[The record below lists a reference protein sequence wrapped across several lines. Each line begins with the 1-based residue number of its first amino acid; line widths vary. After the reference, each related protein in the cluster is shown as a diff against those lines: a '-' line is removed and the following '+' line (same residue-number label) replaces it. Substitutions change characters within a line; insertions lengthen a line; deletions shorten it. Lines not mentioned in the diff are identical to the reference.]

1 VKPHDD
7 LEEVRVVIAGGGT
20 GGHLTPALAL
30 ARELVTRPRPV
41 IVTLV
46 GGDRGP
52 DREIYGGS
60 GLPFRILAAPRVE
73 RSRWWRN
80 AILPA
85 RLASAVAAGR
95 ALIAELDPH
104 VVVGTGG
111 YASVPAVM
119 AAALARRPI
128 VLQEQNSKPGLATRF
143 LARWADLACVQF
155 ESAAEE
161 LGRRTRVELTGSPI
175 APQVPLAAPF
185 ADRLD
190 PALPTVGVFGGSQ
203 GARALN
209 DALQELAGQE
219 STRGFNLVWQTGAAD
234 HARVTSAREW
244 PRGTVIGPF
253 FSPMAAVYPLLDLI
267 VCRAGAMTLAEVTA
281 WGLPA
286 ILVPYPHAT
295 DDHQTRNAR
304 DLERRGAAI
313 VLEEGELGA
322 RRLSNLIGGLLADPG
337 RRAGMAAAARA
348 AARPDAARV
357 IADRV
362 LALAEAA

>member
-1 VKPHDD
+1 M
-7 LEEVRVVIAGGGT
+7 IAGGGT

-30 ARELVTRPRPV
+30 ARELVSRPRPAR
-41 IVTLV
+41 VTLV

-52 DREIYGGS
+52 DRDVYAGS
-60 GLPFRILAAPRVE
+60 GLPFRILAAPRLE
-73 RSRWWRN
+73 RARWWRN
-80 AILPA
+80 AALPA
-85 RLASAVAAGR
+85 RLAAAVTAARG
-95 ALIAELDPH
+95 LISELDPH

-111 YASVPAVM
+111 YASAPAVL
-119 AAALARRPI
+119 AAALAHRPI
-128 VLQEQNSKPGLATRF
+128 LLQEQNSRPGVATRF

-161 LGRRTRVELTGSPI
+161 LGTRTAVEVTGSPI
-175 APQVPLAAPF
+175 APQVPLPAPF

-209 DALQELAGQE
+209 DALVGVAADVDAPA
-219 STRGFNLVWQTGAAD
+219 FNLVWQTGAAD
-234 HARVTSAREW
+234 HARVLGARSFP
-244 PRGTVIGPF
+244 PRFVIEPF
-253 FSPMAAVYPLLDLI
+253 FSPMAAVYPHLDLI

-281 WGLPA
+281 WGLPS

-295 DDHQTRNAR
+295 DDHQTFNAR
-304 DLERRGAAI
+304 DLEAKGAAI
-313 VLEEGELGA
+313 VLPEGDLTA
-322 RRLSNLIGGLLADPG
+322 RRLANLIGGLLADPP
-337 RRAGMAAAARA
+337 RRARMAAAARS

-357 IADRV
+357 VADRV

>member
-1 VKPHDD
+1 VRPHDD
-7 LEEVRVVIAGGGT
+7 AEVRVLIAGGGT

-30 ARELVTRPRPV
+30 ARELVSRPRRV
-41 IVTLV
+41 IVTLI
-46 GGDRGP
+46 GSERGP
-52 DREIYGGS
+52 DREIFGES
-60 GLPFRILAAPRVE
+60 GLPYRILAAPRVE

-80 AILPA
+80 VILPA
-85 RLASAVAAGR
+85 RLASAVAAAR

-111 YASVPAVM
+111 YGSVPAVM

-161 LGRRTRVELTGSPI
+161 LGRRTRVEVTGSPI
-175 APQVPLAAPF
+175 APQIPVEAPF

-209 DALQELAGQE
+209 EAMLGLTSAGDARA
-219 STRGFNLVWQTGAAD
+219 FNLVWQTGAAD
-234 HARVTSAREW
+234 HARVSNARQW

-253 FSPMAAVYPLLDLI
+253 FSPMAGVYPLLDLI

-286 ILVPYPHAT
+286 ILVPYPYAT
-295 DDHQTRNAR
+295 DDHQTWNAR

-313 VLEEGELGA
+313 VLLESELGA
-322 RRLSNLIGGLLADPG
+322 RRLANLIGGLLSDPA
-337 RRAGMAAAARA
+337 RRAKMAAAARE

>member
-1 VKPHDD
+1 VRPHDD
-7 LEEVRVVIAGGGT
+7 DEVRVVIAGGGT

-30 ARELVTRPRPV
+30 ARELVSRPRRV
-41 IVTLV
+41 IVTLI

-60 GLPFRILAAPRVE
+60 GLPYRILAAPRVE
-73 RSRWWRN
+73 RSRWWQN

-85 RLASAVAAGR
+85 RLASAVSAAR
-95 ALIAELDPH
+95 ALIAELDPD

-155 ESAAEE
+155 PSAAEE
-161 LGRRTRVELTGSPI
+161 LGRRTRVEVTGSPI
-175 APQVPLAAPF
+175 APQVPVATPF

-209 DALQELAGQE
+209 EAMLELAGAGDA
-219 STRGFNLVWQTGAAD
+219 RAFNLVWQTGAAD
-234 HARVTSAREW
+234 HARVSSAREW
-244 PRGTVIGPF
+244 PQGTVIGPF
-253 FSPMAAVYPLLDLI
+253 FSPMAGVYPRLDLI

-313 VLEEGELGA
+313 VLWESELGA
-322 RRLSNLIGGLLADPG
+322 RRLANLIDGLLSDPA
-337 RRAGMAAAARA
+337 RRARMAAAARE

-357 IADRV
+357 IADLV